1 MKTIQFDD
9 GKIGIVNEPTYEVI
23 VRLDEKGKVY
33 EYVGDLV
40 RCKDCK
46 HFRQGDMSMVE
57 QPWYCESWEN
67 VTDIDGY
74 CSFGEVKDNE

>member
-23 VRLDEKGKVY
+23 VRLDKKGKVY

-46 HFRQGDMSMVE
+46 HYNHEKKWCQHIMSANGDD
-57 QPWYCESWEN
+57 WFCA
-67 VTDIDGY
+67 DGERKETE
-74 CSFGEVKDNE
+74 GEK